1 MYNHR
6 SYFNFEAGRGS
17 IYKSPPKTKPKT
29 NPGKQFADSM
39 KAAGIGSIGGKPTT
53 SAAKKIQDRF
63 RKQAQKDNNKGSTY
77 DEIALPSEKKID
89 KKIIG
94 LGTPDKPDDDKQ
106 DQSPLQKIKSTF
118 ESVSTMMGLGK
129 PEEPKTTY
137 KPEDVYSTA
146 AFRARS
152 KDPIIDIA
160 AQNRR
165 IDAAL
170 DFENR
175 QRMYSFPVGGTYD
188 EIKKQKGADE
198 RNQKKM
204 AEAINATI
212 EQLYAANDPAR
223 QFYQSGVPM
232 EQRLFAPELGYDEIA
247 LPSEATIDKKIKG
260 LGARPEVTVTELD
273 YTVQQGDT
281 VSEIAQQF
289 GTTVE
294 EILKL
299 NKDIEDKDVIKT
311 GQEIKL
317 PVDAITAATKE
328 IEEKTNQFINDIGT
342 YAEDDHGD
350 TPVVTADAKEANL
363 TDDKKSLDIGYGHK
377 IRRGSAEDTSGL
389 IYGIKYKNA
398 DGSYIP
404 LTEAQ
409 KRFILKKDY
418 EKNAELALKKG
429 WNRKLKERGTSWDNL
444 DYKYRNALSSLAFNV
459 GGAKAGEDWT
469 QVLQAAKDKDPV
481 EFARELRRKDAGEN
495 TAGMDNR
502 VMKELYYAGIIKNR
516 SEVASV
522 LPEADAR
529 SGVPR

>member
-63 RKQAQKDNNKGSTY
+63 RKQAQKDNNKGST
-77 DEIALPSEKKID
+77 
-89 KKIIG
+89 
-94 LGTPDKPDDDKQ
+94 
-106 DQSPLQKIKSTF
+106 
-118 ESVSTMMGLGK
+118 
-129 PEEPKTTY
+129 
-137 KPEDVYSTA
+137 
-146 AFRARS
+146 
-152 KDPIIDIA
+152 
-160 AQNRR
+160 
-165 IDAAL
+165 
-170 DFENR
+170 
-175 QRMYSFPVGGTYD
+175 
-188 EIKKQKGADE
+188 
-198 RNQKKM
+198 
-204 AEAINATI
+204 
-212 EQLYAANDPAR
+212 
-223 QFYQSGVPM
+223 
-232 EQRLFAPELGYDEIA
+232 YDEIA